1 MSHDSQPLV
10 SVVVPAYNAASYIR
24 STLRSALDQ
33 TYRDLE
39 VIVIDDRS
47 KDDTAARV
55 KEIAREDARVR
66 LIELPQNCGAP
77 ARPRN
82 IGVRAANG
90 QWIAFLDADDLWQ
103 REKLS
108 SQMAALRASGAQFCS
123 SQMIDFTDERE
134 LAFTPPGQP
143 AIERIG
149 FLKQLIKFRTPTSS
163 VVATRELLLRHPF
176 NEDLSYKA
184 REDLDCWLHCH
195 EEIGA
200 SIKISHPL
208 IGYRVV
214 PGQISGSKWT
224 MMRRHFRVLHAY
236 RFASGRSLGA
246 GALLFTFSHFLLAVY
261 YRLLKKS
268 L

>member
-1 MSHDSQPLV
+1 MSKDSLPLV
-10 SVVVPAYNAASYIR
+10 SVVIPAYNASAHIR

-33 TYRDLE
+33 SYKDLE
-39 VIVIDDRS
+39 IIVIDDCS
-47 KDDTAARV
+47 KDDTVARV
-55 KEIAREDARVR
+55 EEIAREDARVR

-90 QWIAFLDADDLWQ
+90 RWIAFLDADDLWHP
-103 REKLS
+103 EKLAC
-108 SQMAALRASGAQFCS
+108 QMAALQASGAKFCS

-134 LAFTPPGQP
+134 LTFTPAGQP

-176 NEDLSYKA
+176 NEDLSFKA

-200 SIKISHPL
+200 SIKLAHPL
-208 IGYRVV
+208 LGYRIV

-224 MMRRHFRVLHAY
+224 MMRRHFHVLRAY
-236 RFASGRSLGA
+236 RFASGRSLGP
-246 GALLFTFSHFLLAVY
+246 GALLFTCSHFLLAVY